1 MFCNVQYLRGQIY
14 GPLTGGVNCA
24 EQYMEDKMLNASSRA
39 IISYKNVSGE
49 CENDQLTILSLSVI
63 SWKLF
68 LVTLI

>member
-1 MFCNVQYLRGQIY
+1 
-14 GPLTGGVNCA
+14 
-24 EQYMEDKMLNASSRA
+24 MEDKMLNASSRA